1 MPDPE
6 PDYEAILRVLAEHR
20 ADFIVIGGVSAVL
33 QGTPITTFDLDVVH
47 SRAPENLDLLGTV
60 TGNRSYE
67 DLVGHTVEQPLDEG
81 LRIRRTTAPAGPFPW
96 PRGASPSATSWG
108 RCGCGLWHSRL
119 RSRRVQSW
127 CGAPGSVRRSRIGNE
142 RPSLCGRERDSGRR
156 LPGRTDPDFLS
167 GHAPPPVRQKAS
179 GSLDKPPGVDYR

>member
-47 SRAPENLDLLGTV
+47 SRAPENLDRLLKALQALDAYFREQPSRRLRPDRSHLSSAGHQLLMTRYGPLDLLGTV

-67 DLVGHTVEQPLDEG
+67 DLVGHTVEQPLDEE
-81 LRIRRTTAPAGPFPW
+81 LRIRLLDLQTVILLKEETGRDKDRAVLPVLRRTLEEKG
-96 PRGASPSATSWG
+96 RG
-108 RCGCGLWHSRL
+108 
-119 RSRRVQSW
+119 
-127 CGAPGSVRRSRIGNE
+127 
-142 RPSLCGRERDSGRR
+142 
-156 LPGRTDPDFLS
+156 
-167 GHAPPPVRQKAS
+167 
-179 GSLDKPPGVDYR
+179 